1 MAVGSMTPPP
11 FFCITKSEVKRMTD
25 FLISSTVCYNRVGD
39 KVKAFNPASFLN
51 PSNSRGLKFG
61 L

>member
-25 FLISSTVCYNRVGD
+25 FLISSTVCYYALPAL
-39 KVKAFNPASFLN
+39 AFVE
-51 PSNSRGLKFG
+51 
-61 L
+61 